1 MHPRQLTQTIPC
13 ISRTLIGQHGHSLP
27 QDSMPD
33 DEELDCAPCK
43 RKLLNWTPLAW
54 LNSLGHHTGFSTSEN
69 FNKEKVCRVELRWWG
84 TLKCQTVPC

>member
-1 MHPRQLTQTIPC
+1 
-13 ISRTLIGQHGHSLP
+13 
-27 QDSMPD
+27 MPD
-33 DEELDCAPCK
+33 DEELDFAPSK

-69 FNKEKVCRVELRWWG
+69 FNKEKVLRVEPRWWG